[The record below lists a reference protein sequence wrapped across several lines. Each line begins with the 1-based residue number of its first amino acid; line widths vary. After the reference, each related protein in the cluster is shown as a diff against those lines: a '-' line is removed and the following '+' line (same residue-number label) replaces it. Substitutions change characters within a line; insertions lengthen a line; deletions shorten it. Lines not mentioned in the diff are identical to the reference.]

1 MGARGWL
8 LLAFALF
15 TTVFGVGALFG
26 TPLLPSA
33 GLLAW
38 LALCGYVLVAGR
50 EGAPLVRVALGAGL
64 LTFAALELLAG
75 AGLGLGGLDH
85 RTSLVGALRAGMRE
99 IGPLL
104 IGYACFTV
112 AGFAVARAG
121 RLTRAGW
128 IIAVGGAVCAVGYAV
143 LELWSHADGEGE
155 WLGYPIILVLPAGLA
170 VAAFVAAGR
179 TVARKAACAGLILV
193 GFGAI
198 ALYDQGLAHMAL
210 WRPVEAD
217 AFLEPGYMVSLA
229 RPGDPVSTREALTSV
244 LPLGIAAIV
253 TVGCLRR
260 VGRATG

>member
-8 LLAFALF
+8 LLAFALLA
-15 TTVFGVGALFG
+15 TVFGVGVLFG

-38 LALCGYVLVAGR
+38 VALCGYVLVAGHD
-50 EGAPLVRVALGAGL
+50 AAVAVRILLGAGL
-64 LTFAALELLAG
+64 LTFAGLEVIDYQVP
-75 AGLGLGGLDH
+75 LDQ
-85 RTSLVGALRAGMRE
+85 TASLVAALRGALRE

-104 IGYACFTV
+104 IGYACLTV

-179 TVARKAACAGLILV
+179 AAARKVACAGLILV
-193 GFGAI
+193 GFAAM
-198 ALYDQGLAHMAL
+198 ALYDQGLANMAL

-229 RPGDPVSTREALTSV
+229 RPGDPVSTREALSSV

-260 VGRATG
+260 VGRTTG